1 MSERPSSLGALLRR
15 LADRLDGE
23 VEAAYAARGLA
34 FRPRYTVIMR
44 ALMEAERA
52 AEEPMALSIKALA
65 EAAGL
70 THSALS
76 QTAAQMTREGWLV
89 SGRAAD
95 GRQRAVMLSD
105 QARAALPALTDQWRA
120 TKRAARSLDQ
130 DLGLELE
137 AVLTAALRAL
147 EARGYRDRMEG

>member
-1 MSERPSSLGALLRR
+1 
-15 LADRLDGE
+15 
-23 VEAAYAARGLA
+23 
-34 FRPRYTVIMR
+34 
-44 ALMEAERA
+44 
-52 AEEPMALSIKALA
+52 MALSIKALA

-147 EARGYRDRMEG
+147 DARGYRDRMEG